1 MRRVHVYGASLV
13 CLSLMLAACQKQDE
27 AAKPEVIRPV
37 LSTTVKSQ
45 SLQIRGFAGKV
56 EPRFQTQLGFR
67 TLGRIVRRDVSVGD
81 LVSNGQ
87 EIAALDP
94 LALELAVQAAEA
106 SLSSARAQLVNA
118 ASTED
123 RQKALLSKDS
133 STQATFDEAQQ
144 ANAAASAAVVRADAD
159 LTKAR
164 EELGYAVLRS
174 DFDGVVTSL
183 QADVGQ
189 TVTAGQLV
197 AVVARPDV
205 REAVVDIPEAVAN
218 PIKIGSK
225 FGVSLQTDPTIQTS
239 GVVREIAPQA
249 DEATR
254 TRRTRITLEQPPEGF
269 RLGTTVTAYL
279 TTAADPRIRIPATA
293 ILDKDGKTFVWL
305 IDEKQATVSTKEVR
319 LEGRTNAE
327 AIVADGLT
335 DGDRIATAG
344 AHSFAEGQ
352 KIKLTDGNSL

>member
-1 MRRVHVYGASLV
+1 MKRVLISG
-13 CLSLMLAACQKQDE
+13 LSFAFFGLTLAACQKENE
-27 AAKPEVIRPV
+27 AAPPEIIRPV
-37 LSTTVKSQ
+37 LSTVVKTQ
-45 SLQIRGFAGKV
+45 SLQVRGFAGKV
-56 EPRFQTQLGFR
+56 EPRFETQLGFR

-81 LVSNGQ
+81 QVANGQ

-106 SLSSARAQLVNA
+106 SLSSAKAQLANA

-123 RQKALLSKDS
+123 RQKALLNQNSA
-133 STQATFDEAQQ
+133 TEATFDQAQQ
-144 ANAAASAAVVRADAD
+144 AHEAAVAAVVRADAD
-159 LTKAR
+159 LTKAQ
-164 EELGYAVLRS
+164 EELGYAVLKS

-197 AVVARPDV
+197 ATVARPDI
-205 REAVVDIPEAVAN
+205 REAVVDIPEAVAS
-218 PIKIGSK
+218 PIKIGSA
-225 FGVSLQTDPTIQTS
+225 FGVSLQIDPTIQAA
-239 GVVREIAPQA
+239 GIVREIAPQA

-279 TTAADPRIRIPATA
+279 TTAADPRIHIPATS
-293 ILDKDGKTFVWL
+293 ILDRDGKTFVWL
-305 IDEKQATVSTKEVR
+305 VDEKLATVSTREVK
-319 LEGRTNAE
+319 LEGRTDWE
-327 AIVADGLT
+327 AIITDGLA

-344 AHSFAEGQ
+344 ANSLVEGQ
-352 KIKLTDGNSL
+352 KIKMTDGTSL

>member
-1 MRRVHVYGASLV
+1 MKRILVFSLTFA
-13 CLSLMLAACQKQDE
+13 CLGLTLAACQKE
-27 AAKPEVIRPV
+27 EKAEPEVVRPV
-37 LSTTVKSQ
+37 LSTVIKTQ
-45 SLQIRGFAGKV
+45 LLQVRGFAGKV

-94 LALELAVQAAEA
+94 LALELAVQASVA
-106 SLSSARAQLVNA
+106 SLSSAKAQLVNA
-118 ASTED
+118 AATED

-133 STQATFDEAQQ
+133 STQATFDEARQ

-164 EELGYAVLRS
+164 EELGYAVLKS

-197 AVVARPDV
+197 AIVARPDI
-205 REAVVDIPEAVAN
+205 REAVVDIPEAVAS

-225 FGVSLQTDPTIQTS
+225 FGVSLQIDPTIQAAGT
-239 GVVREIAPQA
+239 VREIAPQA

-279 TTAADPRIRIPATA
+279 TTAADPRIHIPATA

-305 IDEKQATVSTKEVR
+305 IDEKAATVVTKEVK
-319 LEGRTNAE
+319 LEGRTAWD
-327 AIVADGLT
+327 AIVTDGLA

-344 AHSFAEGQ
+344 AHSLNEGQ
-352 KIKLTDGNSL
+352 KIKMTDGKPL

>member
-1 MRRVHVYGASLV
+1 MRRVLVAGASLV
-13 CLSLMLAACQKQDE
+13 CLSLGLAACQKEDE
-27 AAKPEVIRPV
+27 AGKPEVIRPV
-37 LSTTVKSQ
+37 LSTILKSQ
-45 SLQIRGFAGKV
+45 SVQVRGFAGKV
-56 EPRFQTQLGFR
+56 EPRFETKLGFR

-81 LVSNGQ
+81 QVSNGQ
-87 EIAALDP
+87 EIAAIDP

-106 SLSSARAQLVNA
+106 SLSSAKAQLANA

-123 RQKALLSKDS
+123 RQKALLSQS
-133 STQATFDEAQQ
+133 SATEATFDQAQQ
-144 ANAAASAAVVRADAD
+144 AHEAARASVVRAEAD

-189 TVTAGQLV
+189 TVTAGQQI

-305 IDEKQATVSTKEVR
+305 IDSKQATVSAKEVK
-319 LEGRTNAE
+319 LENRTSFE

-344 AHSFAEGQ
+344 AHSLTDGQ
-352 KIKLTDGNSL
+352 KIKLTDGNPL